1 MGFGDDPDRAAE
13 YTHKVQALIDA
24 LQQVHDKQ
32 VEVVAQTQGADLVDQ
47 LQSRIAEL
55 QDKNVSIDAIVQDDK
70 VQSLISEIAALPPE
84 VQIAIGVDESNVGNA
99 EAIKAQIESDPASV
113 NVNYTKGDQEPAE
126 DQKADVNYTLGSQDP
141 PNDKTAKVT
150 YTLGYQA
157 PPSDKVAHVTYIGGK
172 ASGTMT
178 SIAHAS
184 GTAYNVLNMKPL
196 SSAHAKGEVA
206 LKHDEQA
213 LVNEVG
219 INGHSESIVRDGV
232 WSLIPGGAHIENLK
246 KGDIIFSAT
255 QTEDL
260 LKHGATH
267 GHARAYAQGTAS
279 GVTLAP
285 AYADGTSELDDTIKK
300 VSTQAKDWIE
310 TALDRLERIVE
321 KYQDIAESDYSNYK
335 SSEKNYNKALKNL
348 NKQLQTQKDSRAKY
362 VAKANEVASAVG
374 LSDEL
379 KKKVQNGTI
388 NIESLSEDDKKRVD
402 AYQEWYEKILDCDK
416 AIRELTKSQKD
427 LAKAKVERV
436 IEAYDT
442 VIGKR
447 ENKADYYKAKQ
458 ELRISQ
464 GYNQKPG
471 SKYEKYMKKELYYTN
486 EQKNRTLLVM

>member
-1 MGFGDDPDRAAE
+1 M
-13 YTHKVQALIDA
+13 
-24 LQQVHDKQ
+24 
-32 VEVVAQTQGADLVDQ
+32 
-47 LQSRIAEL
+47 
-55 QDKNVSIDAIVQDDK
+55 
-70 VQSLISEIAALPPE
+70 
-84 VQIAIGVDESNVGNA
+84 
-99 EAIKAQIESDPASV
+99 
-113 NVNYTKGDQEPAE
+113 
-126 DQKADVNYTLGSQDP
+126 
-141 PNDKTAKVT
+141 
-150 YTLGYQA
+150 
-157 PPSDKVAHVTYIGGK
+157 
-172 ASGTMT
+172 
-178 SIAHAS
+178 
-184 GTAYNVLNMKPL
+184 
-196 SSAHAKGEVA
+196 
-206 LKHDEQA
+206 
-213 LVNEVG
+213 
-219 INGHSESIVRDGV
+219 RDGV

-335 SSEKNYNKALKNL
+335 SSEKNYDKALKNL

-388 NIESLSEDDKKRVD
+388 NIESLSEDDKKRVN

-447 ENKADYYKAKQ
+447 ENKADYYNAKQ
-458 ELRISQ
+458 ELRVSQ

-471 SKYEKYMKKELYYTN
+471 SKYEKYMKIVLISLN
-486 EQKNRTLLVM
+486 ILMSVQILLD